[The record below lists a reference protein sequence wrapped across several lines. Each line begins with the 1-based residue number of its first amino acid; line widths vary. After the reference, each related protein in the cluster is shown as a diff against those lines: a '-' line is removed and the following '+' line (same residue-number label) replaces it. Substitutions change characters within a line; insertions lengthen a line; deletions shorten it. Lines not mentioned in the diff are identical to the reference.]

1 MRYLRNLNI
10 EDETPVMPT
19 EKLLKQMEKQGY
31 IVKERDHVADEARHD
46 FFLGPR
52 GKVEVGKE
60 GAMDLVRKVALP
72 ISLPRPWLKGKVFGE
87 DWGPELKRRV
97 ERSMDELKEEG
108 ASAEGEEQE
117 QEEEEEQAEEEA
129 GPRPT
134 RRKRTRREEDD
145 EEEEALRN
153 PRGGRRRVS

>member
-60 GAMDLVRKVALP
+60 GAMDLVRNVAPSFLCP
-72 ISLPRPWLKGKVFGE
+72 VVA
-87 DWGPELKRRV
+87 D
-97 ERSMDELKEEG
+97 EEG
-108 ASAEGEEQE
+108 IWRGLGTGIK
-117 QEEEEEQAEEEA
+117 EA
-129 GPRPT
+129 R
-134 RRKRTRREEDD
+134 
-145 EEEEALRN
+145 
-153 PRGGRRRVS
+153 